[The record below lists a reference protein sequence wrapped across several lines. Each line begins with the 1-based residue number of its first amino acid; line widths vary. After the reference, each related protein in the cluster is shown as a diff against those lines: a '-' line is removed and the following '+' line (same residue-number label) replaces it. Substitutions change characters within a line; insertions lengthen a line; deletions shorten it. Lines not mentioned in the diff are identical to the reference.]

1 MVGHGTTAGI
11 VSQEGSWNGPFF
23 GVRTFGT
30 SGPNSWNEW
39 TRLSSRLSR
48 FTDDY
53 PPGVRTIGPPPPRE
67 REHHASVEERERL
80 TRSDIPRTR
89 ERATDFD
96 LSDPRPRLNWISK
109 SRGCYYWTARGDE
122 PWNTKSAYTNTIPV
136 STIASIPMKM
146 KDKRYAVTNKSLGA
160 IDS

>member
-1 MVGHGTTAGI
+1 MEWSVFRGQDVWHERAEFVERVDAFVEPAVAFHGRLSAW
-11 VSQEGSWNGPFF
+11 SPDDRSSSAS
-23 GVRTFGT
+23 RAGT
-30 SGPNSWNEW
+30 S
-39 TRLSSRLSR
+39 
-48 FTDDY
+48 
-53 PPGVRTIGPPPPRE
+53 RE
-67 REHHASVEERERL
+67 RRRERERL